1 VSKLSISLK
10 DYPLNESLSAGYLLE
25 EYKPDLIT
33 DVLNH
38 LTPDKIRVAVV
49 GKKFN
54 GIADSKER
62 WYGTQYKM
70 FDITAE
76 TLSSWQNCGFNENL
90 ALPPVNDFIPS
101 NLNLINRDESKAKRP
116 SMIRNTE
123 FTRVW
128 YLQDNE
134 YLKPKVYY
142 GFELTK

>member
-1 VSKLSISLK
+1 
-10 DYPLNESLSAGYLLE
+10 LNESLSAGYLLE

-33 DVLNH
+33 EVLNQ

-54 GIADSKER
+54 GITDSKEK

-70 FDITAE
+70 FDISPE
-76 TLSSWQNCGFNENL
+76 NINLWKNCQLNENL
-90 ALPPVNDFIPS
+90 ALPPINDFIPS
-101 NLNLINRDESKAKRP
+101 NLNLTNREEIKANKP

-123 FTRVW
+123 FSRVW

-142 GFELTK
+142 GFEFTKYESKLIYNFIFY